1 VQKIFE
7 KLLELILPQ
16 AKSVQEIENL
26 TPAELLKR
34 AGRAQGNL
42 PKDTLAIFD
51 YKNPLMRQAI
61 WELKYRGNKKIAA
74 LLADCLYD
82 ELAEEISERKAFEN
96 FTEPV
101 LISIPISATR
111 RRERGWNQTE
121 ILATALLKRGGSG
134 AFFEIDTTILAKIK
148 NTESQTKKNRAERLE
163 SLHGCFE
170 INLPEKIAGRNIIL
184 LDDVTTTGA
193 TFEEARQTLTKA
205 GAKKILAVAVAH

>member
-1 VQKIFE
+1 MQKIFE

-74 LLADCLYD
+74 LLADCL
-82 ELAEEISERKAFEN
+82 
-96 FTEPV
+96 
-101 LISIPISATR
+101 
-111 RRERGWNQTE
+111 
-121 ILATALLKRGGSG
+121 
-134 AFFEIDTTILAKIK
+134 
-148 NTESQTKKNRAERLE
+148 
-163 SLHGCFE
+163 
-170 INLPEKIAGRNIIL
+170 
-184 LDDVTTTGA
+184 
-193 TFEEARQTLTKA
+193 
-205 GAKKILAVAVAH
+205 